1 MQTLARANA
10 AWSYDMSNAPQPVAA
25 TFEGKVVIVTGGT
38 KGIGRAIAEGFLGA
52 GATVV
57 VCARTEPDSLPHANG
72 RRAIFMQCDVRTAQ
86 ACKELVDRVGDEH
99 GRVDVLVNNA
109 GGSPHVDASTVSPRF
124 SDAIVNLNLMAPIY
138 LSQAAY
144 QWMAKLPERGSII
157 NIASLSGRRPS
168 PGTAAYGAAKAG
180 LLSLTTSLAQEWA
193 PKVRVNAIVVGLT
206 ETEKADETYG
216 SSEAQQAIAASVPM
230 KRMGRGD
237 DIARAALY
245 LASPDATFVTGA
257 TLEVHGGGETPLF
270 LDLIRRHAPPAVE

>member
-1 MQTLARANA
+1 
-10 AWSYDMSNAPQPVAA
+10 MSNAP
-25 TFEGKVVIVTGGT
+25 EGSASFAGRVVIVTGGT

-57 VCARTEPDSLPHANG
+57 VCARTEPDSLPHAGG

-86 ACKELVDRVGDEH
+86 ACKELVDRVGEEH
-99 GRVDVLVNNA
+99 GRIDVLVNNA
-109 GGSPHVDASTVSPRF
+109 GGSPHVDAATVSPRF

-144 QWMAKLPERGSII
+144 QWMAKLPEGGSIV

-206 ETEKADETYG
+206 ETEKSDETYG
-216 SSEAQQAIAASVPM
+216 SSGAQQAIAASVPM

-245 LASPDATFVTGA
+245 LASPAATFVTGA

-270 LDLIRRHAPPAVE
+270 LDLIKRHAPPAVE